1 MKFALLTGVKNF
13 LFPAPTHARHGLT
26 HVCVCVALF
35 CAWSIPQP
43 DTVQVVR
50 PRPRVS
56 ESEMDAALQRA
67 ATIALGSREGTIL
80 VTDAQTGRVRAAV
93 NPRMAEESAFPPGS
107 AVKPF
112 TLLAA
117 LRARVINSDARLS
130 CRKHYKRNGADFTCS
145 HPVYNPPFNSAQALA
160 HSCNYYFAR
169 LAERLPHDAFNNTL
183 AAYGLGAHDATH
195 ADTATTLKASLAA
208 PPKTTRTASNAAT
221 KTTAAILPRL
231 PHGAWQVSTALGEGD
246 ELLVTP
252 AQLVAAYAALFN
264 GGHLYRTQAHAPENF
279 RAQPLAELD
288 ITPEERAL
296 LLSGLRGAV
305 KYGTASASGLAS
317 LETQIFGKTGTATE
331 FDSLHTHGWFVG
343 FAAERAASGVGD
355 VGTRALAQP
364 EQPAPA
370 EVKLGVLV
378 FLKRGQGKQ
387 SAELARTIFA
397 EHARLATGGVAVSAS
412 HESAAAG
419 RDTNNAT
426 KNFGENFSED
436 FRAAPQATNGT
447 QTVRVRLTREEAT
460 RALAL
465 DDYLFGVLAAEASVE
480 DEFAAL
486 KAQAVVSRTYALA
499 NLRRHARDGYD
510 FCNTTHCQRF
520 LQVTQEN
527 ARPDFHELVRRAV
540 HETSGEVLRD
550 ARGTLASE
558 VFFSTSCGG
567 QTANIGTLWGT
578 HAREPYQRG
587 VRDEYCAAM
596 PHAHWTDAIPA
607 TQLAQALHANERT
620 DVGARVEALTVVRRD
635 ATGRA
640 EQIAITGERRRVLV
654 RGWDFKIVV
663 GRTLGWSVL
672 KSSRFDVRR
681 AGDKFVFRGSGFGH
695 GLGLCQS
702 GAHVMAARGSSYR
715 QILAYYFPATTVGG
729 ANSTAETKRM
739 TETKRTVETKN
750 ATQAQTHARRAT
762 PEFHERRAPLMFHES
777 AAIENVS
784 GRVASPARVALAG
797 ASFAHARA
805 VRSQSRFAHARAVQS
820 QSRFAHTNVV
830 ASSSPTLAQARLTL
844 SSENF
849 RVSYPARGARREV
862 ESALAVLEAVR
873 ADVRGRL
880 AAASLAMPALGVLEV
895 TVHATTG
902 DFTGATGQP
911 AWVGATTTTRGVRR
925 IELQP
930 LSTLAKRGAL
940 APTLRHEYAHAVI
953 LALSRSRAP
962 LWLSEG
968 LAAHVANE
976 GARLT
981 RFASRENLSREDLE
995 KRLGQTPPASAV
1007 EMRALYAAAFREV
1020 NALIRA
1026 EGEANVWR
1034 RVARS

>member
-1 MKFALLTGVKNF
+1 MNTALLIRVKNF
-13 LFPAPTHARHGLT
+13 IFPSPTHARHGLT

-43 DTVQVVR
+43 DAVKIVL
-50 PRPRVS
+50 PHARVS

-67 ATIALGSREGTIL
+67 ATLALGAREGTIII
-80 VTDAQTGRVRAAV
+80 TDAQTGRVRAAV
-93 NPRMAEESAFPPGS
+93 NPRMAEEAAFPPGS
-107 AVKPF
+107 VVKPF

-117 LRARVINSDARLS
+117 LRARVIDRDARLS
-130 CRKHYKRNGADFTCS
+130 CRKHYERHGADFTCS

-169 LAERLPHDAFNNTL
+169 LAERLPHDEFNTTL
-183 AAYGLGAHDATH
+183 AAYGFGAHNVAHTDNATTIKTSLP
-195 ADTATTLKASLAA
+195 ADRTATATATT
-208 PPKTTRTASNAAT
+208 AT
-221 KTTAAILPRL
+221 PRL
-231 PHGAWQVSTALGEGD
+231 PRGQWQVSTALGEGQ

-252 AQLVAAYAALFN
+252 AQLIAAYAALFN
-264 GGHLYRTQAHAPENF
+264 GGQLYRTQIHAPENF
-279 RAQPLAELD
+279 RAQTLAQLD
-288 ITPEERAL
+288 ITPEERTL
-296 LLSGLRGAV
+296 LLTGLRGAV
-305 KYGTASASGLAS
+305 KYGTAVASDLAS
-317 LETQIFGKTGTATE
+317 LPTHVFGKTGTATE
-331 FDSLHTHGWFVG
+331 TDSPHTHGWFVG
-343 FAAERAASGVGD
+343 FASERAVSGD
-355 VGTRALAQP
+355 FAARSQP

-370 EVKLGVLV
+370 EVKLAVLV

-387 SAELARTIFA
+387 SAELARNIFA
-397 EHARLATGGVAVSAS
+397 EHARLT
-412 HESAAAG
+412 
-419 RDTNNAT
+419 TNNADASPSHHSAASRPNT
-426 KNFGENFSED
+426 TDFAEDSTENFS
-436 FRAAPQATNGT
+436 AAPRAETNSASPI
-447 QTVRVRLTREEAT
+447 VRVRLAREEVT
-460 RALAL
+460 RALSL
-465 DDYLFGVLAAEASVE
+465 EDYLFGVLAAEASVE
-480 DEFAAL
+480 GEFAAL

-499 NLRRHARDGYD
+499 NLRRHTRDGYD

-520 LQVTQEN
+520 LQITEAN

-558 VFFSTSCGG
+558 VYFSTSCGG
-567 QTANIGTLWGT
+567 QTAHIGTLWGSP
-578 HAREPYQRG
+578 ARQPYQRG

-596 PHAHWTDAIPA
+596 PHTRWTDAIPA
-607 TQLAQALHANERT
+607 TQLARALREDERT
-620 DVGARVEALTVVRRD
+620 DVGAHVDALTIVKRDGTGRVE
-635 ATGRA
+635 
-640 EQIAITGERRRVLV
+640 EIAIAGERRRVSV

-695 GLGLCQS
+695 GLGLCQN

-729 ANSTAETKRM
+729 ASIAEMKTP
-739 TETKRTVETKN
+739 
-750 ATQAQTHARRAT
+750 AQAQTHV
-762 PEFHERRAPLMFHES
+762 RRAPSELHEGD
-777 AAIENVS
+777 AIENVS
-784 GRVASPARVALAG
+784 GRVASPARADLAQ
-797 ASFAHARA
+797 ASFAHARFA
-805 VRSQSRFAHARAVQS
+805 PARSGQS
-820 QSRFAHTNVV
+820 QSKFARSSVV
-830 ASSSPTLAQARLTL
+830 AASPSLTSARLTL

-873 ADVRGRL
+873 VDVRGRL
-880 AAASLAMPALGVLEV
+880 AAASLGMPALGVLEV
-895 TVHATTG
+895 TVHETTG
-902 DFTGATGQP
+902 DFTGATGKP
-911 AWVGATTTTRGVRR
+911 AWVAATTTTRGVPR
-925 IELQP
+925 IEVQP
-930 LSTLAKRGAL
+930 LAALSKRGVL

-953 LALSRSRAP
+953 SALSRSRAP
-962 LWLSEG
+962 LWLTEG

-981 RFASRENLSREDLE
+981 RFEPKGKLSREELE
-995 KRLGQTPPASAV
+995 KRLAQAPTSAD

>member
-1 MKFALLTGVKNF
+1 MKTALLVRIKNF

-35 CAWSIPQP
+35 CAWSIPPP
-43 DTVQVVR
+43 DTVKISP
-50 PRPRVS
+50 PRLRVS

-67 ATIALGSREGTIL
+67 ATLALGAREGTII

-93 NPRMAEESAFPPGS
+93 NPRMAEEAAFPPGS
-107 AVKPF
+107 VIKPF

-117 LRARVINSDARLS
+117 LRARAINQDARLS
-130 CRKHYKRNGADFTCS
+130 CRKHYNRHGADFTCS

-169 LAERLPHDAFNNTL
+169 LAERLPHEAFNTTL
-183 AAYGLGAHDATH
+183 AAYGLGAHDAAT
-195 ADTATTLKASLAA
+195 TTTLKSSVAFDAT
-208 PPKTTRTASNAAT
+208 TTRKESLAAT
-221 KTTAAILPRL
+221 KTTAAAALTPRL
-231 PHGAWQVSTALGEGD
+231 PRGVWQVSTALGEGQ

-252 AQLVAAYAALFN
+252 AQLIAAYAALFN
-264 GGHLYRTQAHAPENF
+264 GGHLYRTQTHAPENF
-279 RAQPLAELD
+279 RAQQIAELD
-288 ITPEERAL
+288 ITPEARAL
-296 LLSGLRGAV
+296 LLAGLRGAV
-305 KYGTASASGLAS
+305 KYGTASASALAS
-317 LETQIFGKTGTATE
+317 LETQVFGKTGTATE

-343 FAAERAASGVGD
+343 FASERAPSGVGVAD
-355 VGTRALAQP
+355 THAHTQP

-387 SAELARTIFA
+387 SAELAHTIFA
-397 EHARLATGGVAVSAS
+397 EHVRLTTGSMAASAS
-412 HESAAAG
+412 HESAPSRQNTKDSTENIAG
-419 RDTNNAT
+419 
-426 KNFGENFSED
+426 D
-436 FRAAPQATNGT
+436 FRAAPQATKGAPL
-447 QTVRVRLTREEAT
+447 VRVRLSREEAT
-460 RALAL
+460 RAVSL

-550 ARGTLASE
+550 ARGSLAAE

-567 QTANIGTLWGT
+567 QTAHIGTLWGT
-578 HAREPYQRG
+578 PAREPYQRG

-607 TQLAQALHANERT
+607 TQLARALREDERT
-620 DVGARVEALTVVRRD
+620 DVGTRVDALTIVRRD

-640 EQIAITGERRRVLV
+640 EQIAIAGERRRVVV

-695 GLGLCQS
+695 GLGLCQN

-715 QILAYYFPATTVGG
+715 QILAYYFPATTIGG
-729 ANSTAETKRM
+729 ASTTETKRTAETKRAA
-739 TETKRTVETKN
+739 ETRN
-750 ATQAQTHARRAT
+750 ATQAQTHVRRA
-762 PEFHERRAPLMFHES
+762 PPKFHERGAPSEFHES

-805 VRSQSRFAHARAVQS
+805 GQSQSKFAHAGVK
-820 QSRFAHTNVV
+820 VV
-830 ASSSPTLAQARLTL
+830 AASPSSVQARLSL

-849 RVSYPARGARREV
+849 RVSYPARGASGVRRDV
-862 ESALAVLEAVR
+862 ESVLAVLEAVR

-895 TVHATTG
+895 TVHETTG
-902 DFTGATGQP
+902 DFTGTTGKP
-911 AWVGATTTTRGVRR
+911 AWVGATTTARGVRR

-930 LSTLAKRGAL
+930 LATLRKRGVL

-981 RFASRENLSREDLE
+981 RFESRGKLSLSDLE
-995 KRLGQTPPASAV
+995 KRLGQAPASAA

-1026 EGEANVWR
+1026 EGEPNVWR